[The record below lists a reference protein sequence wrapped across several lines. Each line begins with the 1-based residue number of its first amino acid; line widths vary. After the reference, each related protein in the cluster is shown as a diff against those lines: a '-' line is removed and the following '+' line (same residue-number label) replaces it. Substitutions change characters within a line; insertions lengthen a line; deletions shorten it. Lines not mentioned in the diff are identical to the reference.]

1 MSNEISLFD
10 QGPGNVPAHLQKYAD
25 QVADAAN
32 LVTGFS
38 SLPKMSIKGKQFRYM
53 QDDKEFAYPLGQAL
67 RCVILAT
74 DPPQGLAKAWYEA
87 SYSDTAEFALPDC
100 FSADGVK
107 PDGSAGNKQARSCAE
122 CPKNAFGSGVN
133 EKGDATKG
141 KACADIKNL
150 FIVEAHQLDE
160 AIMVMRVPATSLKA
174 LSAYGRQLAKNNAAP
189 QFVVT
194 EIQFANETHPQL
206 MFKAA
211 SWLDEA
217 QCENMVKRIASDELQ
232 NALPSK
238 NIIDIQQIDTSTGE
252 VLGLAPPA
260 HVTAAMEETV
270 VPTVPTIPEPPVV
283 EKVKHMTEKAT
294 SQNLS
299 YDAFISQYW
308 TDEQMI
314 QHGYLEIR

>member
-10 QGPGNVPAHLQKYAD
+10 KGPANTPAHLQKYSD
-25 QVADAAN
+25 QVKDAAN
-32 LVTGFS
+32 LVTGFN
-38 SLPKMSIKGKQFRYM
+38 SLPKMSIKGKQFRFM

-87 SYSDTAEFALPDC
+87 SYSDTAEFSLPDC
-100 FSADGVK
+100 FSANGVK
-107 PDGSAGNKQARSCAE
+107 PDSSAEKKQARSCAE

-133 EKGDATKG
+133 DKGVATKG
-141 KACADIKNL
+141 KACADVKNL

-160 AIMVMRVPATSLKA
+160 PIMVMRVPATSLKA
-174 LSAYGRQLAKNNAAP
+174 LSSYGRQLAKNNAAP

-206 MFKAA
+206 TFKAA

-217 QCENMVKRIASDELQ
+217 QCEKMVNRIASDELQ
-232 NALPSK
+232 DALPSK
-238 NIIDIQQIDTSTGE
+238 NIIDMETVDTDTGE
-252 VLGLAPPA
+252 ILGLPPA
-260 HVTAAMEETV
+260 HIATAMGETAKLV
-270 VPTVPTIPEPPVV
+270 IPKPPAE
-283 EKVKHMTEKAT
+283 EKVKRMTEKAT
-294 SQNLS
+294 KLNIS
-299 YDAFISQYW
+299 YDAFIAQGW

-314 QHGYLEIR
+314 AHNYLEIK

>member
-10 QGPGNVPAHLQKYAD
+10 KGPGNVPAHLQKYAD

-53 QDDKEFAYPLGQAL
+53 KDDQEYAYPLGQAL
-67 RCVILAT
+67 KCVILAT

-107 PDGSAGNKQARSCAE
+107 PDGTAGKKQARSCAE
-122 CPKNAFGSGVN
+122 CPKNAYGSGKDQHGV
-133 EKGDATKG
+133 ATKG

-160 AIMVMRVPATSLKA
+160 PIMVMRVPATSLKA
-174 LSAYGRQLAKNNAAP
+174 LSSYGRQLAKNNAAP

-206 MFKAA
+206 TFKADR
-211 SWLDEA
+211 WLEEA
-217 QCENMVKRIASDELQ
+217 HCEKMVKRIASDELQ
-232 NALPSK
+232 DSLPSK
-238 NIIDIQQIDTSTGE
+238 NIINIQQVDTETGE
-252 VLGLAPPA
+252 ILGLPPA
-260 HVTAAMEETV
+260 HIAAAMEENA
-270 VPTVPTIPEPPVV
+270 VPAAPVIPAPPAV

-294 SQNLS
+294 KLNLS
-299 YDAFISQYW
+299 YDAFIGQKW

-314 QHGYLEIR
+314 QHGYLEIK